1 MAQKKRR
8 RRLKKK
14 VKRFLWGILFTIL
27 AVIVAFVAINY
38 IDFSRPVDN
47 GVPLTQFLSD
57 LEYDSD
63 MPVEC
68 HGIVCENGAILGE
81 QYCDEEVKCLLA
93 EEEYTGVCV
102 RLLIPQGRSN
112 TIEIY
117 AVTRKGMQFVIH
129 NKVW

>member
-1 MAQKKRR
+1 MVAKKRR

-14 VKRFLWGILFTIL
+14 VKRALWGILFTIL
-27 AVIVAFVAINY
+27 AVIVAYFAINY
-38 IDFSRPVDN
+38 IDFSRPDD

-57 LEYDSD
+57 IEYDNAN
-63 MPVEC
+63 PIEC
-68 HGIVCENGAILGE
+68 NGIVCEKGAIISE
-81 QYCDEEVKCLLA
+81 SYCDEEVKQMLS
-93 EEEYTGVCV
+93 EEEYSGICL

-117 AVTRKGMQFVIH
+117 AVTRKGTQFVIH